1 MVFRCISCVIWEER
15 YLAMEKRKVYRQAG
29 IGGFR
34 RFLAAAAV
42 LALMAAS
49 FTVGAL
55 AFSREV
61 PVEQE
66 TIELPGIG
74 LTLILPDSWKG
85 RYEVE
90 KDEGESWCRVYARSV
105 LEKNPEW
112 GGALF
117 YVDRSYDRPMTPE
130 ELDELRQRCPVEPG
144 RPGAGAGI
152 SSNAGRNQP
161 DTLSGGWHS
170 VGLTE
175 NTRILVQRIRVL

>member
-1 MVFRCISCVIWEER
+1 
-15 YLAMEKRKVYRQAG
+15 MEKRKVYRQAG

-90 KDEGESWCRVYARSV
+90 KDEGES
-105 LEKNPEW
+105 
-112 GGALF
+112 
-117 YVDRSYDRPMTPE
+117 
-130 ELDELRQRCPVEPG
+130 
-144 RPGAGAGI
+144 I
-152 SSNAGRNQP
+152 
-161 DTLSGGWHS
+161 
-170 VGLTE
+170 
-175 NTRILVQRIRVL
+175 

>member
-1 MVFRCISCVIWEER
+1 
-15 YLAMEKRKVYRQAG
+15 MEKRKVYRQAG

-34 RFLAAAAV
+34 WFLAAAAV

-90 KDEGESWCRVYARSV
+90 KDERESWCRVYARSV
-105 LEKNPEW
+105 LEKTRNGEGRCSMW
-112 GGALF
+112 TG
-117 YVDRSYDRPMTPE
+117 PMTDP
-130 ELDELRQRCPVEPG
+130 
-144 RPGAGAGI
+144 
-152 SSNAGRNQP
+152 
-161 DTLSGGWHS
+161 
-170 VGLTE
+170 
-175 NTRILVQRIRVL
+175 